1 MESSAS
7 LCVFGSDAQLKQLA
21 ASLNQHADVVA
32 AAHGLVDLLRGVHLC
47 SVYLNHDVSLN
58 HSSSKINAVVLN
70 LGSATQLKSLIIHAA
85 SLSADLL
92 AGEPM
97 ITL

>member
-1 MESSAS
+1 MESSVS
-7 LCVFGSDAQLKQLA
+7 LCVFGTDAQSKQLT

-32 AAHGLVDLLRGVHLC
+32 AADGLVDLLRGVHLC
-47 SVYLNHDVSLN
+47 SVYLHHDVSRD

-70 LGSATQLKSLIIHAA
+70 LVSATRLKSLIIHAA
-85 SLSADLL
+85 GLSDLL